1 MPSRVIRILLFR
13 DQAEPG
19 HNRRTRQPDR
29 RYHQPNHWALPCGIV
44 ARAGVAAS
52 VALLRASL
60 AMASITSRS
69 DRLVTTKRKRNNDTA
84 NREATNQRLWRRR
97 PPLG

>member
-52 VALLRASL
+52 AALLRASL

-84 NREATNQRLWRRR
+84 NQWNGAFDPQ
-97 PPLG
+97 GD